1 MFETEQQAVEAQIR
15 QFIAENQLPDPG
27 EIQWTPIPFA
37 GEWGI
42 STSFFQLAAREAR
55 AGKQVVV
62 PQRAQEIATAIA
74 GKIGLP
80 AGFSRVEA
88 VKGYLNLYF
97 APADFTQR
105 VVDNVLAGGANFGRG
120 VSKGEQVMVEFSP
133 PNTHKAL

>member
-1 MFETEQQAVEAQIR
+1 MCARERQAVELQIR
-15 QFIAENQLPDPG
+15 AYCSEKRLPDPG
-27 EIQWTPIPFA
+27 EIQWNPIPFA

-74 GKIGLP
+74 GHLGLP
-80 AGFSRVEA
+80 AGFGRVEA

-97 APADFTQR
+97 TPADFTQR
-105 VVDNVLAGGANFGRG
+105 VVDNVLAEGANFGRG
-120 VSKGEQVMVEFSP
+120 VSQGDQGMGEFLR
-133 PNTHKAL
+133 PNR

>member
-1 MFETEQQAVEAQIR
+1 MFDRERQAVELQIR
-15 QFIAENQLPDPG
+15 AYCSEKKLPDHG
-27 EIQWTPIPFA
+27 EIQWNPIPCA

-42 STSFFQLAAREAR
+42 ATSCFQLAAREAR

-74 GKIGLP
+74 GKMGLP

-97 APADFTQR
+97 APADFTRRVLGSVGQR
-105 VVDNVLAGGANFGRG
+105 GTQREHG
-120 VSKGEQVMVEFSP
+120 VAPPPPARDRASQ
-133 PNTHKAL
+133 PNTHKA